1 MVLRT
6 IGTHEAVSFMVSG
19 TQTSHWITLHEVSM
33 SAVSIVPMVAVATT
47 AEVALLLV
55 LHEESI
61 MQTKSAIAI
70 TPSINLEYAMAPK
83 KRTLELQQII
93 CAFDKFLVDGDASLN
108 LTHGRY
114 KCHDPSTIAK
124 VECLQCVHLHH

>member
-6 IGTHEAVSFMVSG
+6 IGTHEAVSLMVSG
-19 TQTSHWITLHEVSM
+19 TQTSHWITLHEESMNAVSM
-33 SAVSIVPMVAVATT
+33 VPMVAEVTT
-47 AEVALLLV
+47 AEVALLFV

-61 MQTKSAIAI
+61 MQTNSAIAM
-70 TPSINLEYAMAPK
+70 TPRELLANAMAHK

-93 CAFDKFLVDGDASLN
+93 CAFNKFHVNGDSGLH

-114 KCHDPSTIAK
+114 KCHDPGTIAK
-124 VECLQCVHLHH
+124 IECL